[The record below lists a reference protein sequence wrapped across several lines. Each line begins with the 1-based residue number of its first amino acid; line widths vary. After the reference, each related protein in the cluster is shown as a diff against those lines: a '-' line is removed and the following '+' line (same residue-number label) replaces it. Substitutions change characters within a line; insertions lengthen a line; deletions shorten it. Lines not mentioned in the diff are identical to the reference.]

1 MGTLGSNGTDR
12 DAANLDAAGALHDLD
27 GTSSSSDRDRDATA
41 AINAFWDWWAAGG
54 KAEASELF
62 AGRGD
67 QARFEAFG
75 EEIGARVQAI
85 GDLAVATGP
94 GRTARHLL
102 VLTAG
107 GAPELRGLAAEW
119 LAAAPPADAEFEYAD
134 HRQPHPEPQS
144 LALRFDGGEIGLAET
159 TVVAIEDGGKV
170 HVQLVNPAFAE
181 LGDEDRSQVTF
192 LFLDAVLGERVV
204 EERIGQIAAA
214 AAHEDGALAVSILEL
229 PGIVAAA
236 P

>member
-12 DAANLDAAGALHDLD
+12 DAAHLDAAGVLHDLD
-27 GTSSSSDRDRDATA
+27 GTPSSADASARA
-41 AINAFWDWWAAGG
+41 AIAAFWDWWATGG
-54 KAEASELF
+54 QAEASELF

-94 GRTARHLL
+94 GHEARHCL

-107 GAPELRGLAAEW
+107 GAPELRGLAAAW
-119 LAAAPPADAEFEYAD
+119 LAAAPPPDAEFEYSD

-159 TVVAIEDGGKV
+159 TIVAIEDGGKV

-192 LFLDAVLGERVV
+192 LFLDAVLGERLV

-214 AAHEDGALAVSILEL
+214 AAHEDGAPAVSILEL

-236 P
+236 S